1 MESSSIELSG
11 EEEEEGIGSL
21 SLEDFALEEATDGG
35 LALQNGNPQI
45 QKILIIQINIELTI
59 FSATY
64 GANWTAASRL
74 AAISR
79 NIGVFFKENLLWR
92 YGFFY
97 CCVLPKDGSW
107 RATKE
112 VLPFLLL

>member
-45 QKILIIQINIELTI
+45 QKILIIQININIELTI

-79 NIGVFFKENLLWR
+79 NIGVFFKENLLWC

-97 CCVLPKDGSW
+97 CCVLPSN
-107 RATKE
+107 
-112 VLPFLLL
+112 